1 MKKKKNTKHVT
12 KKTFHRQW
20 EETVVGLKM
29 HIHRK
34 RVRVSRKYYLLPVR
48 GAGVWLM
55 IIRGCFTPLRN
66 FLTFEVPGWIDSFSR
81 F

>member
-1 MKKKKNTKHVT
+1 MKRY
-12 KKTFHRQW
+12 RQW

-34 RVRVSRKYYLLPVR
+34 RVQFSRKHYLLQLR
-48 GAGVWLM
+48 GAGGWLM

-66 FLTFEVPGWIDSFSR
+66 FLIFEA
-81 F
+81 